1 MRKVNKEIGYLL
13 ISKIKSTTLQKYI
26 NDLDEKY
33 FKEYVKKIY
42 YIINKIFNF
51 AIFKNY
57 IIVNPLKK
65 SKIRKKERHYKKRN
79 ELLGV

>member
-1 MRKVNKEIGYLL
+1 MLENNQNKISTNQSDKEILRKVNKEIGYLL

-57 IIVNPLKK
+57 IIVNP
-65 SKIRKKERHYKKRN
+65 
-79 ELLGV
+79 